1 MKKFLSILL
10 VLSMVIG
17 LFSMVGAL
25 AADTT
30 GQDKIVINQI
40 YSGGNNANATYYYDF
55 IELYNPTDNPVSLTG
70 LSIQKAAKKAL
81 VDGVSFCF
89 WNYDHLEVFGL
100 ADTSKEPGF
109 VPLYDEDNGSLRA
122 GIRYWSSATKETNRY
137 TLYELDGYTE
147 RPWSFWVRL
156 DMADYD
162 IYLDIWSDAT
172 HTLEWI
178 RSRGIDQ
185 KIVES
190 YS

>member
-1 MKKFLSILL
+1 MELPQEHRTREEVMSFLEAIRLDCEA
-10 VLSMVIG
+10 G
-17 LFSMVGAL
+17 TL
-25 AADTT
+25 AQASEFHDL
-30 GQDKIVINQI
+30 
-40 YSGGNNANATYYYDF
+40 
-55 IELYNPTDNPVSLTG
+55 EPVM
-70 LSIQKAAKKAL
+70 
-81 VDGVSFCF
+81 
-89 WNYDHLEVFGL
+89 E
-100 ADTSKEPGF
+100 
-109 VPLYDEDNGSLRA
+109 
-122 GIRYWSSATKETNRY
+122 
-137 TLYELDGYTE
+137 YERDGYTE